1 MYVLIA
7 KGKFPHQVQKTDATV
22 GWVEA
27 EIEGWIQER
36 EALRP
41 GRSAERGAEVAP
53 RPPAKPTTHSGGVLA
68 WPEGS
73 PAAGNLQTL
82 NGEQVAQML
91 GRGSPRPKVVEPQYL
106 YDSASGTLWVRVLKI

>member
-53 RPPAKPTTHSGGVLA
+53 RPPAKPTSPSGVFWRGRKA
-68 WPEGS
+68 RRP
-73 PAAGNLQTL
+73 PATC
-82 NGEQVAQML
+82 
-91 GRGSPRPKVVEPQYL
+91 RP
-106 YDSASGTLWVRVLKI
+106 